1 MDFVE
6 EMNREFT
13 EHMQNVGK
21 PGYEYDG
28 CYSRITLTREVF
40 IRMCQALQVA
50 SGIVQ
55 KLKRMQELGSEKPSE
70 HWSRLEIAYNFFAR
84 FMQWDE
90 KKHVRVV
97 IDYDPAAEK
106 VLLLRC
112 PVTAEEEA
120 QHTGGETE

>member
-6 EMNREFT
+6 EINREFT

-70 HWSRLEIAYNFFAR
+70 HWSRLEIADDFFAR

-90 KKHVRVV
+90 KS
-97 IDYDPAAEK
+97 
-106 VLLLRC
+106 
-112 PVTAEEEA
+112 T
-120 QHTGGETE
+120 

>member
-6 EMNREFT
+6 EINREFT

-28 CYSRITLTREVF
+28 CYSRIMLTREVF

-55 KLKRMQELGSEKPSE
+55 KLKKLPEHAQEKIGYMIEGAALVTSDRDG
-70 HWSRLEIAYNFFAR
+70 
-84 FMQWDE
+84 D
-90 KKHVRVV
+90 KK
-97 IDYDPAAEK
+97 DGGAA
-106 VLLLRC
+106 
-112 PVTAEEEA
+112 
-120 QHTGGETE
+120 